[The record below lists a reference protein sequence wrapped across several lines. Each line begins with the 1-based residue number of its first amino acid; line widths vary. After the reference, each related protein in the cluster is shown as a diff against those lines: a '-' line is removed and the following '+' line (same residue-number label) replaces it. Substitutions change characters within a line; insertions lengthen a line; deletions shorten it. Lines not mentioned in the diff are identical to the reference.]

1 MKLLLLG
8 ATGPTGLQVAAQAV
22 DAGHH
27 VTALVRSPERLS
39 QLDDRLTVLVGDVTD
54 EKEVAKAAVGQD
66 AVLSTMGSGK
76 SLTSDIVGRTV
87 DAIIPVL
94 HEAGVGRLIFLSA
107 FGVGRTYAQASL
119 PQRLFYRTMLRKLF
133 ADKEQADRKLLASAL
148 DVTLVYPVTLTN
160 RPFTGAYRVGERFD
174 FKGMPRISRADVAH
188 FMLSQLNDPT
198 WSGRI
203 AILTG

>member
-27 VTALVRSPERLS
+27 LTALVRSPEKLSRLGN
-39 QLDDRLTVLVGDVTD
+39 RLTVLVGDVTD
-54 EKEVAKAAVGQD
+54 EQEVASAAVGQD

-87 DAIIPVL
+87 DAIIPAL
-94 HEAGVGRLIFLSA
+94 REAGVGRLILLSA

-148 DVTLVYPVTLTN
+148 DVTLVYPVTLTS
-160 RPFTGAYRVGERFD
+160 RPFTGAYRVDERFD